1 MFGYVTIKKEE
12 LKLKDFA
19 KYQAYYCGICQ
30 DLKDSF
36 GMQAQ
41 PTLTYDMTF
50 LAVLLSGLYESET
63 SMEKHFCPAHPGR
76 RHPCMRNICTEYA
89 ADMNLMLC
97 YYNLLDN
104 WRDEG
109 SRRSY
114 LAAKILRKSC
124 RRVLEEYPKKARA
137 VRRYLKRLHECEQH
151 REDNLDLA
159 AGYTGELM
167 GEIFAWKKDI
177 WEKDLR
183 RIGFYLGK
191 FIYLMD
197 AYEDV
202 EKDRQTGNYNPFE
215 TLAHCEDF
223 EERAGRVLTM
233 MAAEAARAF
242 ERLPVLEN
250 ADILRNI
257 LYAGI
262 WERYDKIVKKRQ
274 KAAESSGKRLEEK

>member
-1 MFGYVTIKKEE
+1 MFGYVTVKKEE
-12 LKLKDFA
+12 LKVKDFA
-19 KYQAYYCGICQ
+19 KYQAYYCGLCQ
-30 DLKDSF
+30 DLKDTF

-63 SMEKHFCPAHPGR
+63 SMEKHFCPAHPAR
-76 RHPCMRNICTEYA
+76 RHPCMRNVCTEYA

-114 LAAKILRKSC
+114 LAAKVLKASC
-124 RRVLEEYPKKARA
+124 AQVLEQYPKKARA
-137 VRRYLKRLHECEQH
+137 VRLYLKRLHECEKS
-151 REDNLDLA
+151 RTEDLDLA

-167 GEIFAWKKDI
+167 GEIFAWKKDV
-177 WEKDLR
+177 WAKELYR
-183 RIGFYLGK
+183 LGFYLGK

-202 EKDRQTGNYNPFE
+202 KKDRKTGNYNPFE
-215 TLAHCEDF
+215 KMSLTGDF
-223 EERAGRVLTM
+223 EQTANRILTM

-242 ERLPVLEN
+242 ERLPVIEN
-250 ADILRNI
+250 AEILRNI

-262 WERYDKIVKKRQ
+262 WERYDRI
-274 KAAESSGKRLEEK
+274 AAERRERAEEAKNRLEEK